1 MSVITGI
8 DFYRYNLALRE
19 PFVISLET
27 ISEAANLLVC
37 IHTSSGLTGWGE
49 CSPFASINGEVQIS
63 QFALAPWLGKM
74 WLGQSIHPVEERIQ
88 ALDSAILGN
97 QNLKSAF
104 DMALYDL
111 LAQEQELPLYKYLL
125 GTPREVTTDMTIGL
139 RSVQETVS
147 EAERLVG
154 AGFNALKLKL
164 GTSVADD
171 VQRLTATRQAIGP
184 QIALRADANQGW
196 SRDQALE
203 VLEAAYEVS
212 LDHCEEPLP
221 KWDLGGQAWLTALS
235 PVPIMADES
244 LHQVTDAFRL
254 IDYQACHRFNLKLG
268 KSGGLWQARR
278 IMHLAQKHNIPCQVG
293 CFIESRLATTALLH
307 FVYAQPDIVLF
318 DMDSPL
324 LLHDD
329 PVLGG
334 MRYTDGGFIRL
345 WDDSAVGLGAV
356 PDPVFLKKLE
366 KISLR

>member
-8 DFYRYNLALRE
+8 DFYRYNLTLRE

-27 ISEAANLLVC
+27 IREAANLLVC
-37 IHTSSGLTGWGE
+37 IHTSSGLSGWGE
-49 CSPFASINGEVQIS
+49 CSPFASINGEVQTS
-63 QFALAPWLGKM
+63 QYALASWLGKL
-74 WLGQSIHPVEERIQ
+74 WLGKSIYPVEERIQ
-88 ALDSAILGN
+88 TLDTAILGN

-104 DMALYDL
+104 DMALYDV
-111 LAQEQELPLYKYLL
+111 LAREQGLPLYKYLH
-125 GTPREVTTDMTIGL
+125 GNPREVTTDMTIGL
-139 RSVQETVS
+139 RSIQETVD
-147 EAERLVG
+147 EATRLVE
-154 AGFNALKLKL
+154 AGFSALKLKL

-171 VQRLTATRQAIGP
+171 VQRLTATRRAIGP
-184 QIALRADANQGW
+184 QVALRADANQGW
-196 SRDQALE
+196 GRDQALE
-203 VLEAAYEVS
+203 ILEAAHEMS

-221 KWDLGGQAWLTALS
+221 QWDLGGQAWLTALS

-254 IDYQACHRFNLKLG
+254 IDFQACHRFNLKLG
-268 KSGGLWQARR
+268 KSGGIWQARR
-278 IMHLAQKHNIPCQVG
+278 IMHLAQKQNIPCQVG

-307 FVYAQPDIVLF
+307 FVYAQPDIVWF

-334 MRYTDGGFIRL
+334 MRYTEGGSIQL
-345 WDDSAVGLGAV
+345 WDDYAAGLGAV
-356 PDPVFLKKLE
+356 PDPVFLSKLE